1 MITAKEFLKKNAPNS
16 TEGFMIEFAR
26 MHVEA
31 ALNAADVRAGEVI
44 SEGEWEY
51 VEDTEFILNSYPL
64 SRIK

>member
-16 TEGFMIEFAR
+16 TEGFMIEFAKI
-26 MHVEA
+26 HVEA